1 MDGVDVIG
9 RRLDTWNCAKLILG
23 GFEKKKKPVLNG
35 ILECVASKDTVDG
48 YA

>member
-23 GFEKKKKPVLNG
+23 GSEKKKNQ
-35 ILECVASKDTVDG
+35 C
-48 YA
+48 